1 MHYCSQEVIM
11 RSKKVIGLCILLSAL
26 PGYYSSN
33 AYGAAELKC
42 GKIGKYVLEVPEKL
56 VIAWHE
62 EQDQIVSGASGLK
75 KRTSCDAAI
84 SKFSLAMT
92 WPERKL
98 VDRMDYTINGKMFES
113 VLFSLARLERV
124 DDKTKREVKAF
135 LGLVIK
141 ESDRPVQYSEKLD
154 MFVVQLV
161 ERSDPDSARVYY
173 WQERNGEIAALF
185 ECLWSIELKKFY
197 LCRGNVAFAEEGLT
211 VDMLFSEE
219 KILEWQKVVSAIK
232 EVVLSKAKS

>member
-1 MHYCSQEVIM
+1 M
-11 RSKKVIGLCILLSAL
+11 
-26 PGYYSSN
+26 
-33 AYGAAELKC
+33 
-42 GKIGKYVLEVPEKL
+42 
-56 VIAWHE
+56 
-62 EQDQIVSGASGLK
+62 
-75 KRTSCDAAI
+75 SCDVAI
-84 SKFSLAMT
+84 SKLSLAMT

-98 VDRMDYTINGKMFES
+98 VDRKDYTINGKMFES
-113 VLFSLARLERV
+113 VLFSLASLERV
-124 DDKTKREVKAF
+124 NVKTKREVKAF

-161 ERSDPDSARVYY
+161 ERSDPDTARVYY

-197 LCRGNVAFAEEGLT
+197 LCSGNVAFAEEGLT

-232 EVVLSKAKS
+232 EVVLSKVK